1 MKTITGPNVEI
12 FNQNVGSSRRK
23 WLKKAK
29 IAKKEEFK
37 LIKYKKI
44 KF

>member
-1 MKTITGPNVEI
+1 MTTITDPNAEI
-12 FNQNVGSSRRK
+12 FNKNVGSSRRK
-23 WLKKAK
+23 WLKNTK
-29 IAKKEEFK
+29 IVEKEEFK